1 MKKILKKTLVYLLLF
16 GELFQTTGVYALT
29 KEENVYAKLNETGEV
44 KNISI
49 TEHLFDYNGNIIND
63 KSHLKDI
70 KNINGNEKFTIN
82 GNDLLWNT
90 NQNHIYYT
98 GKYDKELPISMNVKY
113 YLDEKEV
120 NVKDILGKKGHITI
134 AIDYKNNISES
145 KNINGKIENLYVPY
159 MVVTTTILNNSDC
172 KNIKVTN
179 GKIMDNGISSIVM
192 GMSTPGLYESLK
204 VNELKD
210 MNHVEISYD
219 TESFELNSIYSVATT
234 DLFDNNLNIA
244 NEVNNLYQSIDL
256 LQSNMN
262 TIVDA
267 SKKLSDGSSKMDAG
281 ITELNKKVQEL
292 TQKYQYY
299 RSIDK
304 NTLKEELI
312 KIIEKNINTIT
323 PALEEEITNETSK
336 IIKENKSELENAVIT
351 YTKKN
356 TKSVVDDEVN
366 RIVNEL
372 DMNQLMEKVMSS
384 NLYDVLKN
392 DNEIAELSNT
402 LKEEISNDLKNIVA
416 SEFNKIND
424 SINNSMSDVEREQ
437 YINYIAEKYGVTYEQ
452 ALGIVGEVRND
463 TLNQVKKSISDANI
477 TDEMI
482 SALNNK
488 DTISKIVNNYM
499 NQINQKLSETLSNDI
514 KIEEYAKELKQE
526 VLDALNKDLENEELY
541 LNKDVGEYISGLV
554 NKIIDNTSRDLSS
567 KYTEEYTNQVVRNVV
582 NRSLS
587 DKNVDSKL
595 RDVLNIYEDD
605 INKKVT
611 VLDETIHTL
620 SDSFNMLNNG
630 SRELSNGMNTLSLG
644 LEKYNQEGINKIS
657 SLVNGDVK
665 TLQKRLEALIQLS
678 DENKMID
685 SISSNSKGNSKM
697 IFMIDS
703 ISKPEETKK
712 EVKKEEKKETF
723 FDKVKGL
730 FD

>member
-1 MKKILKKTLVYLLLF
+1 
-16 GELFQTTGVYALT
+16 
-29 KEENVYAKLNETGEV
+29 
-44 KNISI
+44 
-49 TEHLFDYNGNIIND
+49 
-63 KSHLKDI
+63 
-70 KNINGNEKFTIN
+70 
-82 GNDLLWNT
+82 
-90 NQNHIYYT
+90 
-98 GKYDKELPISMNVKY
+98 
-113 YLDEKEV
+113 
-120 NVKDILGKKGHITI
+120 
-134 AIDYKNNISES
+134 
-145 KNINGKIENLYVPY
+145 
-159 MVVTTTILNNSDC
+159 
-172 KNIKVTN
+172 
-179 GKIMDNGISSIVM
+179 
-192 GMSTPGLYESLK
+192 
-204 VNELKD
+204 
-210 MNHVEISYD
+210 
-219 TESFELNSIYSVATT
+219 
-234 DLFDNNLNIA
+234 
-244 NEVNNLYQSIDL
+244 
-256 LQSNMN
+256 
-262 TIVDA
+262 
-267 SKKLSDGSSKMDAG
+267 
-281 ITELNKKVQEL
+281 
-292 TQKYQYY
+292 
-299 RSIDK
+299 
-304 NTLKEELI
+304 
-312 KIIEKNINTIT
+312 
-323 PALEEEITNETSK
+323 
-336 IIKENKSELENAVIT
+336 
-351 YTKKN
+351 
-356 TKSVVDDEVN
+356 
-366 RIVNEL
+366 
-372 DMNQLMEKVMSS
+372 MSS

-392 DNEIAELSNT
+392 DSEIAELSNT

-416 SEFNKIND
+416 SEFNKINE
-424 SINNSMSDVEREQ
+424 SINNSMSDAEREQ

-514 KIEEYAKELKQE
+514 KIEEYAKELKKE
-526 VLDALNKDLENEELY
+526 VLDALNKDLENEEVY

-567 KYTEEYTNQVVRNVV
+567 KYTEEYTNQVVKNVV

-630 SRELSNGMNTLSLG
+630 SKQLSSGMNTLSLG
-644 LEKYNQEGINKIS
+644 LEKYNQEGINRIS

-685 SISSNSKGNSKM
+685 SMGNDSKGNSKM